1 MENIFRLL
9 SENFSDDRELG
20 EYIRMLGDIP
30 DAELEVTDNFSV
42 EWTLGEGGAYRAKT
56 GVSLDDLLKQN
67 GLRKADET

>member
-30 DAELEVTDNFSV
+30 DAELELTDNFSV
-42 EWTLGEGGAYRAKT
+42 EWTIGEGGAYRAKT

>member
-30 DAELEVTDNFSV
+30 DAELELTDNFSV
-42 EWTLGEGGAYRAKT
+42 EWTIGESGAYRAKT

>member
-30 DAELEVTDNFSV
+30 DAELELTDDFSM
-42 EWTLGEGGAYRAKT
+42 EWTLGEEGAYRAKT

>member
-42 EWTLGEGGAYRAKT
+42 EWTLGESGAYRAKT

>member
-20 EYIRMLGDIP
+20 EYIRMLGNIP

-42 EWTLGEGGAYRAKT
+42 EWTLGESGAYRAKT

>member
-42 EWTLGEGGAYRAKT
+42 EWTLGDGGAYRAKT

>member
-30 DAELEVTDNFSV
+30 DAELELTDDFSM

-56 GVSLDDLLKQN
+56 GVSLDDLLRQN
-67 GLRKADET
+67 GLKKS

>member
-9 SENFSDDRELG
+9 SERFSSDRELG
-20 EYIRMLGDIP
+20 EYIRMLGNIP

>member
-9 SENFSDDRELG
+9 AERFSSDRELG

-56 GVSLDDLLKQN
+56 GISLDDLLKQN

>member
-9 SENFSDDRELG
+9 SERFSDDRELG
-20 EYIRMLGDIP
+20 EYIRMLGDMP
-30 DAELEVTDNFSV
+30 DAELELTDNFSV
-42 EWTLGEGGAYRAKT
+42 EWTLGEEGAYRAKT

>member
-56 GVSLDDLLKQN
+56 GVSLDDLLKQS

>member
-42 EWTLGEGGAYRAKT
+42 EWTIGEGGAYRAKT

>member
-30 DAELEVTDNFSV
+30 DAELELTDDLSM

>member
-30 DAELEVTDNFSV
+30 DAELELTDNFSV
-42 EWTLGEGGAYRAKT
+42 EWTLGEEGAYRAKT

>member
-56 GVSLDDLLKQN
+56 GVSLDDILRDN
-67 GLRKADET
+67 GLKRADET

>member
-30 DAELEVTDNFSV
+30 DAELELTDNFSV
-42 EWTLGEGGAYRAKT
+42 EWTIGESGAYRAKT
-56 GVSLDDLLKQN
+56 GVSLDDLLKRN

>member
-9 SENFSDDRELG
+9 AERFSSDRELG

-30 DAELEVTDNFSV
+30 DAELEVTDDFSM

-56 GVSLDDLLKQN
+56 GVSLDDLLRQN
-67 GLRKADET
+67 GLKKSDES

>member
-20 EYIRMLGDIP
+20 AYIRMLGDIP

>member
-9 SENFSDDRELG
+9 AERFSSDRELG

-30 DAELEVTDNFSV
+30 DAELELTDDFSM

>member
-30 DAELEVTDNFSV
+30 DAELELTDNFSV

-56 GVSLDDLLKQN
+56 GVSLDDLLRDN
-67 GLRKADET
+67 GLKRADET

>member
-30 DAELEVTDNFSV
+30 DAELELTDDFSM

>member
-30 DAELEVTDNFSV
+30 DAELELTDNFSV

-56 GVSLDDLLKQN
+56 GVSLDDLLRQN
-67 GLRKADET
+67 GLKKSDES

>member
-30 DAELEVTDNFSV
+30 DAELELTDNFSV
-42 EWTLGEGGAYRAKT
+42 EWTIGEGGAYRAKT
-56 GVSLDDLLKQN
+56 GVSLDDLLRQN
-67 GLRKADET
+67 GLKKSDES

>member
-30 DAELEVTDNFSV
+30 DAELELTDDFSM
-42 EWTLGEGGAYRAKT
+42 EWTLGEGVAYRAKT

>member
-20 EYIRMLGDIP
+20 QYIRMLGDIP
-30 DAELEVTDNFSV
+30 DAELELTDNFSV
-42 EWTLGEGGAYRAKT
+42 EWTIGESGAYRAKT

>member
-9 SENFSDDRELG
+9 SERFSDDRELG

-30 DAELEVTDNFSV
+30 DAELELTDDFSM

-56 GVSLDDLLKQN
+56 GVSLDDLLRQN
-67 GLRKADET
+67 GLKKSDES

>member
-9 SENFSDDRELG
+9 AERFSSDRELG

-30 DAELEVTDNFSV
+30 DAELEVTDDFSM

>member
-30 DAELEVTDNFSV
+30 DAELELTDDFSM
-42 EWTLGEGGAYRAKT
+42 EWTLGESGAYRAKT

>member
-30 DAELEVTDNFSV
+30 DAELELTDNFSV
-42 EWTLGEGGAYRAKT
+42 EWTIGERGAYRAKT

>member
-30 DAELEVTDNFSV
+30 DAELELTDDFSM
-42 EWTLGEGGAYRAKT
+42 EWTLGESGAYRAKT
-56 GVSLDDLLKQN
+56 GVSLDDLLKDN
-67 GLRKADET
+67 GLKRADET

>member
-30 DAELEVTDNFSV
+30 DAELEVTDDFSM
-42 EWTLGEGGAYRAKT
+42 EWTLGESGAYRAKT
-56 GVSLDDLLKQN
+56 GVSLDDLLRDN
-67 GLRKADET
+67 GLKRADET

>member
-20 EYIRMLGDIP
+20 EYIRILGDIP

>member
-30 DAELEVTDNFSV
+30 DAELELTDNFSV
-42 EWTLGEGGAYRAKT
+42 EWTLGEDGAYRAKT

>member
-30 DAELEVTDNFSV
+30 DAELEVTDDFSM
-42 EWTLGEGGAYRAKT
+42 EWTIGESGAYRAKT
-56 GVSLDDLLKQN
+56 GISLDDLLKQN